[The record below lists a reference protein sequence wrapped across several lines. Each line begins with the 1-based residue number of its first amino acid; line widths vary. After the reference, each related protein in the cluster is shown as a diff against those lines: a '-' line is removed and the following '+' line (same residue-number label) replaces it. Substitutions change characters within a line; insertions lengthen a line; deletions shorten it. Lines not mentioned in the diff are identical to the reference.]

1 MGNEPA
7 DRTVRFAKYS
17 EGREIAYR
25 VLSQT
30 PGPLIVHAH
39 QGDLAMELLEDDP
52 MYDRFLRALGQA
64 GTLVLF
70 DKPGLGAS
78 DPFDRGRD
86 YFEQY
91 ADAYLAVLD
100 ALDARAAWL
109 YSSSMLAAVLASTH
123 RERILGAVLLTNPGP
138 ASSSH
143 LDRVDER
150 GPVKSAVPSRLGDP
164 AYEEWIRRA
173 RRSAGSLMSHRA
185 YQKSILA
192 SAARW
197 WENLEPLDGAPPVM
211 IVRRRDAPNVHD
223 LEWWKRIF
231 PDAETVTIEGADMG
245 VAALDAG
252 LVGELMAGFIT
263 GKPPSAVAERA
274 LMAVLFTDIVDSTP
288 TAATSGDA
296 VWRSTLDRYEAAV
309 SRTVERHHGTVVK
322 HTGDGALA
330 TFPSGSEAIAA
341 AVELRNVTKD
351 LGLEGRTGLHVGE
364 VEQRDED
371 IGGIAVHLAARV
383 MGRATP
389 GEILAT
395 LTVAH
400 TSLGGRHRFIERGE
414 HELKGIDQPWE
425 LLAIEPH
432 EH

>member
-1 MGNEPA
+1 
-7 DRTVRFAKYS
+7 
-17 EGREIAYR
+17 
-25 VLSQT
+25 
-30 PGPLIVHAH
+30 
-39 QGDLAMELLEDDP
+39 MELLEDDP

-78 DPFDRGRD
+78 DPFDPDRD

-109 YSSSMLAAVLASTH
+109 YSASMLAAVLASTH

-138 ASSSH
+138 ASSSPF
-143 LDRVDER
+143 DRVDER

-164 AYEEWIRRA
+164 AYDEWIRRA

-185 YQKSILA
+185 YQKSMLA

-197 WENLEPLDGAPPVM
+197 WANLEPLDGAPPVM
-211 IVRRRDAPNVHD
+211 IVRRRDAPNVDD

-263 GKPPSAVAERA
+263 GKPVSAVAERA

-309 SRTVERHHGTVVK
+309 
-322 HTGDGALA
+322 
-330 TFPSGSEAIAA
+330 AA
-341 AVELRNVTKD
+341 Y
-351 LGLEGRTGLHVGE
+351 GRTPP
-364 VEQRDED
+364 RD
-371 IGGIAVHLAARV
+371 GGQTHRRRSPRHLPIRV
-383 MGRATP
+383 
-389 GEILAT
+389 
-395 LTVAH
+395 
-400 TSLGGRHRFIERGE
+400 
-414 HELKGIDQPWE
+414 
-425 LLAIEPH
+425 
-432 EH
+432 

>member
-1 MGNEPA
+1 
-7 DRTVRFAKYS
+7 
-17 EGREIAYR
+17 
-25 VLSQT
+25 
-30 PGPLIVHAH
+30 
-39 QGDLAMELLEDDP
+39 
-52 MYDRFLRALGQA
+52 
-64 GTLVLF
+64 
-70 DKPGLGAS
+70 
-78 DPFDRGRD
+78 
-86 YFEQY
+86 
-91 ADAYLAVLD
+91 
-100 ALDARAAWL
+100 
-109 YSSSMLAAVLASTH
+109 
-123 RERILGAVLLTNPGP
+123 
-138 ASSSH
+138 
-143 LDRVDER
+143 
-150 GPVKSAVPSRLGDP
+150 
-164 AYEEWIRRA
+164 
-173 RRSAGSLMSHRA
+173 MSHRA
-185 YQKSILA
+185 YQESMLA

-197 WENLEPLDGAPPVM
+197 AENLEPLDGAPPVM
-211 IVRRRDAPNVHD
+211 IVRRRDAPNVED
-223 LEWWKRIF
+223 LEWWQRIF
-231 PDAETVTIEGADMG
+231 PDAETVTIEGADIG

-263 GKPPSAVAERA
+263 GKPVPTVAERP

-309 SRTVERHHGTVVK
+309 ARTVERHHGTVVK

-364 VEQRDED
+364 VEQRGED

-400 TSLGGRHRFIERGE
+400 TSLGGRHRFVERGE

-425 LLAIEPH
+425 LLAVEPH

>member
-7 DRTVRFAKYS
+7 AGTVRFAEFS
-17 EGREIAYR
+17 GGREVAYR

-30 PGPLIVHAH
+30 PGPLIVHAV
-39 QGDLAMELLEDDP
+39 QGDLAMELLEEDP
-52 MYDRFLRALGQA
+52 FYDRFLRALGQA

-78 DPFDRGRD
+78 DPFDPDRD
-86 YFEQY
+86 YFEQC

-123 RERILGAVLLTNPGP
+123 RERIRGAVMLTNPGP
-138 ASSSH
+138 ASWSF

-173 RRSAGSLMSHRA
+173 RRAAGSLMGHRA
-185 YQKSILA
+185 YQESMLA

-197 WENLEPLDGAPPVM
+197 AENLEPLDGAPPVM
-211 IVRRRDAPNVHD
+211 IVRRRDAPNVED
-223 LEWWKRIF
+223 LEWWQRIF
-231 PDAETVTIEGADMG
+231 PDAETVTIEGADIG

-263 GKPPSAVAERA
+263 GKPVPTVAERP

-309 SRTVERHHGTVVK
+309 VRTVERHHGTVVK

-364 VEQRDED
+364 VEQRGED

-400 TSLGGRHRFIERGE
+400 TSLGGRHRFVERGE
-414 HELKGIDQPWE
+414 HELKGTDQPWE
-425 LLAIEPH
+425 LLAVEPH
-432 EH
+432 EY